1 MQSRYAQMHS
11 AADALKAPSKR
22 AIQKTAEANDDFI
35 GSKTVDDITKVSK
48 RSTQSSSEKVE
59 NKTEN
64 TKFDR
69 EIPKE
74 R

>member
-1 MQSRYAQMHS
+1 MKS
-11 AADALKAPSKR
+11 AADPLKAPSKR
-22 AIQKTAEANDDFI
+22 AIQKTVEANDDFI

-59 NKTEN
+59 SE
-64 TKFDR
+64 TKNAKFNR

>member
-1 MQSRYAQMHS
+1 MH
-11 AADALKAPSKR
+11 LKLL
-22 AIQKTAEANDDFI
+22 QKELFRRTAEANDDFI

-59 NKTEN
+59 SETEN

>member
-1 MQSRYAQMHS
+1 MQSRYAQMKS
-11 AADALKAPSKR
+11 AADPLKAPSKR
-22 AIQKTAEANDDFI
+22 AIQKTVEANDDFI

-59 NKTEN
+59 SETEN

>member
-11 AADALKAPSKR
+11 AADALKATKKR

-59 NKTEN
+59 NETEN

>member
-1 MQSRYAQMHS
+1 MQS

-59 NKTEN
+59 SE
-64 TKFDR
+64 TKNAKFNR